1 MLRTWAGFMSA
12 AREGSNNVFGESL
25 LPWAEGSS
33 SRLSTVDSCPGPG
46 LGLAWLGV
54 SMEVTQAGDPAAA
67 SQPRLAASR
76 VQGESA
82 LSSVISVGR
91 WPMENSS

>member
-1 MLRTWAGFMSA
+1 MFRTWPGFMSA
-12 AREGSNNVFGESL
+12 AREGSNNIFCAIL

-54 SMEVTQAGDPAAA
+54 SMEVTQPGDPAAA

-76 VQGESA
+76 AQGESA
-82 LSSVISVGR
+82 PTSVVSVGR
-91 WPMENSS
+91 WPMESSS